1 MKIIIIGTAF
11 PLKGGLASFNERLA
25 EELLLHKE
33 KDVEI
38 YTFSLQYPSF
48 LFPGKTQLSSEAAPK
63 DLKIKVKINSINP
76 INWVK
81 IGNEI
86 NQINPDLILI
96 KYWLPF
102 MGPCFGTILRK
113 AKKSSK
119 TKIISILDNIIPH
132 EKRIGDKMFTKYFI
146 KPIDGFISMSKSVL
160 DDLKTFNTKKPGLF
174 IPHPVYDNYGD
185 IIDKNT
191 AREFLKINKDD
202 KVILFFGYIRK
213 YKGLDLLLEAM
224 HFQKIKEKNI
234 KLLIAGEYY
243 GNEKFYEE
251 IIEKY
256 HLQNQIILHTD
267 FIPNSEVKYYFSAAD
282 CVVQPYKTA
291 TQSGISQLAYHFE
304 TPMIVTNVGG
314 LPEIVPHEK
323 VGYVVPP
330 EPHAISKAILDFY
343 NKNKNLDFK
352 KNIKIEKKKY
362 SWSNFADKLL
372 DFYKTL

>member
-48 LFPGKTQLSSEAAPK
+48 LFPGKTQLSSETAPK

-81 IGNEI
+81 VGNEI

-113 AKKSSK
+113 VKKSSK